1 MLKAVY
7 TLSGF
12 KCLKSTAVFKL
23 GSSLHRLTVE
33 TSNAERSR
41 GMVPWCFTPVVS
53 LASLP
58 LCNGASDDN
67 TTPSGCQV
75 ESHCYIYHFVT
86 PHQSLE
92 TPGGAFKR
100 PGSQLYIKVLETP
113 GGGAFKRPG
122 SQLYIKVL
130 ESPGGGAF
138 KRPGLSPCTPPASLA
153 VGEEAHGVVR
163 LAPLLRLPVVGI
175 RRGSRRVGVQVEH
188 I

>member
-100 PGSQLYIKVLETP
+100 PGSQLYIKVLE
-113 GGGAFKRPG
+113 
-122 SQLYIKVL
+122 
-130 ESPGGGAF
+130 SPGGGAF